1 MCEGVSGCYQG
12 RYVDNFVSLHNTNDI
27 SRDADAHDDVDV
39 ADDDGDCVVVALVAL
54 AGSDWWC

>member
-12 RYVDNFVSLHNTNDI
+12 RYVDDFVSLPNTNDI

-39 ADDDGDCVVVALVAL
+39 DVADDDGVVVALVAL
-54 AGSDWWC
+54 VGSDWW